1 MAIASLRLA
10 PVRWRDGD
18 DRLRPRSER
27 QRGAHHIPRSRVAA
41 KTAIQ
46 MEAKQLL
53 DVVSRGMFTTMEELW
68 PVFTGAM
75 G

>member
-1 MAIASLRLA
+1 
-10 PVRWRDGD
+10 
-18 DRLRPRSER
+18 
-27 QRGAHHIPRSRVAA
+27 
-41 KTAIQ
+41 

-53 DVVSRGMFTTMEELW
+53 DVASRGMFTTMEELW